1 VVERR
6 ADGESILVI
15 GYGNA
20 LRSEDGIGPRV
31 AEAIAAAR
39 YPGVQVRS
47 VSQLL
52 PELAAE
58 LAEAGIV
65 VFVDALA
72 DPSRTTV
79 ELTHIAARE
88 ITDWSTH
95 SADPGTLLALTRAVY
110 GRTPLAWWLTVPGR
124 NLDIGEGLSAVAEA
138 GMRQAIALLKMFL
151 QTKTRC
157 SLPAGEKT
165 CTNGA

>member
-1 VVERR
+1 MVERR

-20 LRSEDGIGPRV
+20 LRGDDGIGPRV
-31 AEAIAAAR
+31 AEAIAAGS
-39 YPGVQVRS
+39 YSGVQARS
-47 VSQLL
+47 VCQLL

-72 DPSRTTV
+72 DPGRTTV
-79 ELTHIAARE
+79 GLTHIAAGK

-95 SADPGTLLALTRAVY
+95 TADPRTLLALTQAVY
-110 GRTPLAWWLTVPGR
+110 QRTPEAWWLTVSGQ
-124 NLDIGEGLSAVAEA
+124 NFDVGEGLSAIAEE
-138 GMRQAIALLKMFL
+138 GVRQAIVLLNKLL
-151 QTKTRC
+151 QTKTR
-157 SLPAGEKT
+157 
-165 CTNGA
+165 